1 MTKSKEIEKIKN
13 SIKKCRK
20 CNLFKTRKKPV
31 FGYGSKN
38 ADILFIGEAPGYNE
52 DIQGLPFVGR
62 AGKLL
67 NELLESINLKRE
79 DVFISNIIKCRPPN
93 NRNPLK
99 SEISQCKDYLEEQ
112 IDIIKPK
119 IIVPLG
125 NFASL
130 FVFKKYGLKI
140 DKISKIH
147 GKVFNTN
154 KSFKNLKIIP
164 LFHPAVAIYNPNKK
178 SILINDFKI
187 LKKYV

>member
-1 MTKSKEIEKIKN
+1 MTKSKEIEKINN

-20 CNLFKTRKKPV
+20 CNLYKTRKMPV
-31 FGYGSKN
+31 FGYGSIN
-38 ADILFIGEAPGYNE
+38 ADIFFIGEAPGYNE

-62 AGKLL
+62 AGILL

-79 DVFISNIIKCRPPN
+79 DVFISNIIKCRPPK

-99 SEISQCKDYLEEQ
+99 SEIFQCKDYLEKQ

-125 NFASL
+125 NFAS
-130 FVFKKYGLKI
+130 FYVINKYEFKI

-147 GKVFNTN
+147 GKVFNTE
-154 KSFKNLKIIP
+154 KPLKNLKIIP
-164 LFHPAVAIYNPNKK
+164 QFHPAAAIYNPNKK

-187 LKKYV
+187 LKKYI